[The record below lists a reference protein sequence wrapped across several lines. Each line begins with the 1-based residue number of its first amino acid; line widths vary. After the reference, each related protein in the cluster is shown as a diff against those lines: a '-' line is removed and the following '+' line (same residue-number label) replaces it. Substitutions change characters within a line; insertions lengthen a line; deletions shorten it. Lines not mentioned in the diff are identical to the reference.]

1 MDNNEIK
8 FAVLPSAGL
17 GTRFLP
23 FTKAVP
29 KVLALAFDRP
39 LIHLA
44 VLEALAAKIENIII
58 VISEGQESIRQ
69 YFEPDT
75 QVEKNMRDRGLGIIA
90 DELKSFREKLN
101 FIFVIQEEQKGLGH
115 AVLLCEQLLVGEP
128 FVVILPDDLLINSEP
143 ELIRMIDAWSQYPG
157 NYVAVETIDAQDAPN
172 YGVAEIVKQQRSE
185 SRFKALK
192 GMVEKPSIEAAPSNL
207 GVIGR
212 YVLMPTIFDAIRD
225 TRPGAI
231 KEIQLTDAINS
242 SIDNMPTYAYMIEGV
257 RYDCGTPQGLM
268 KASIEIFDQTK

>member
-128 FVVILPDDLLINSEP
+128 FVVILPDDLLINYEKHDS
-143 ELIRMIDAWSQYPG
+143 L
-157 NYVAVETIDAQDAPN
+157 
-172 YGVAEIVKQQRSE
+172 VK
-185 SRFKALK
+185 L
-192 GMVEKPSIEAAPSNL
+192 
-207 GVIGR
+207 
-212 YVLMPTIFDAIRD
+212 
-225 TRPGAI
+225 
-231 KEIQLTDAINS
+231 
-242 SIDNMPTYAYMIEGV
+242 
-257 RYDCGTPQGLM
+257 
-268 KASIEIFDQTK
+268 DQKLLHHIP

>member
-1 MDNNEIK
+1 MDKNEIK

-23 FTKAVP
+23 FTKSVP

-44 VLEALAAKIENIII
+44 VLDALAAKIENIII

-75 QVEKNMRDRGLGIIA
+75 QIEKNMRDRGLGIIA

-101 FIFVIQEEQKGLGH
+101 FMFVIQEEQKGLGH
-115 AVLLCEQLLVGEP
+115 AVLSCEQLLVGEP

-143 ELIRMIDAWSQYPG
+143 ELIRMIDGWCQYPG
-157 NYVAVETIDAQDAPN
+157 NYVAVETINPHDAPN
-172 YGVAEIVKQQRSE
+172 YGVVQVVAQQGSE

-192 GMVEKPSIEAAPSNL
+192 GMVEKPSIEEAPSNL

-212 YVLMPTIFDAIRD
+212 YVLMPTIFDAIRT

-242 SIDNMPTYAYMIEGV
+242 SIENVPTYAYMIEGV
-257 RYDCGTPQGLM
+257 RHDCGTPQGLL
-268 KASIEIFDQTK
+268 KASIELFDQTK